1 MARTIALFAGENQ
14 YTYSAKLSFIVVG
27 NIINALNNFVNST
40 GMK

>member
-1 MARTIALFAGENQ
+1 MAITIALFAGENQ
-14 YTYSAKLSFIVVG
+14 YTYSSKLYFIVVG